1 MAARLG
7 AVPRRHRPAHTQQSA
22 PPSRCPAAAQPVRN
36 PSYLAVA
43 PRCAAHQLLEADAC
57 FVLRQPL
64 VAYDQVKQIPT
75 AALARDWQQEVSTSG
90 TAW

>member
-22 PPSRCPAAAQPVRN
+22 LPSRDPAAAQPVRN

-43 PRCAAHQLLEADAC
+43 PRCAAHQLLEAHAC

-64 VAYDQVKQIPT
+64 IACDQVEQIS
-75 AALARDWQQEVSTSG
+75 AAASTRDWQEGCTSG